1 MSIKKAIKFTLLLS
15 IAICFQLFLIA
26 PSVKAEQKTYTDN
39 EVNISKKDLIIF
51 LEKLSGNLESDLADI
66 GNYANVDEEYIK
78 NSVKKLKG
86 LNIIDEHVSFDNLY
100 ESPKKEEVYYI
111 LAKYIGI
118 EAADGKTAFNDDEK
132 LQSWSRGYIKEL
144 ENLGVIDG
152 KDKSFEPDKVLS
164 RGDLRDVNKELFLT
178 VINTS
183 QSFRADE
190 NNKSKAFIVVNAN
203 DARIENIKTQIPIL
217 INPKASNGRLRIIN
231 SDISKIY
238 IAQESQN
245 FEVQLSNSKLQSAK
259 SLGKN
264 ISYTNL
270 GPDGKVG
277 PLPNPEEYKPGD
289 KRVVTKI
296 IKSSRSHSSSSG
308 SLGNNKN
315 NNQKEN
321 KSQSD
326 KETEEKGRTQD
337 KANPNNK
344 NAEGSVSDNK
354 KTPQESSPSAGKNKS
369 GEGNGTANKKTPQE
383 NSPSEGKNKSGE
395 VNGTANKKTPQESSP
410 SEGKNKSGEGNGTA
424 NKKTPQESKDSD
436 SKNKTGESNIGNPGN
451 KAKDNKKEPLP
462 KENETVPNES
472 SEDKALENASEDFI
486 ILNEHLYA
494 DKTLKYKAL
503 DGVNLEDN
511 ALIGLKLSGENNGVK
526 LNVKWEGKSL
536 EQVKNAQKGEYQ
548 LAVSSLEDL
557 VINNNNYGKVKF
569 IVKIIIE

>member
-1 MSIKKAIKFTLLLS
+1 MSIKKAIKITLLLS

-39 EVNISKKDLIIF
+39 EVIISKKDLIIF

-66 GNYANVDEEYIK
+66 GNSANVDEEYIK
-78 NSVKKLKG
+78 NAVNKLKG

-111 LAKYIGI
+111 LAKYIGV
-118 EAADGKTAFNDDEK
+118 ESADGKTAFNDDEK

-152 KDKSFEPDKVLS
+152 KDKRFEPDKVLN
-164 RGDLRDVNKELFLT
+164 RGELRDVNKELFLA

-203 DARIENIKTQIPIL
+203 DAIIENIKTQTPIL

-238 IAQESQN
+238 IAGGSQN

-296 IKSSRSHSSSSG
+296 ITSSRSHSSSS
-308 SLGNNKN
+308 SSSGNN

-337 KANPNNK
+337 KANPKK
-344 NAEGSVSDNK
+344 NAEGSGS
-354 KTPQESSPSAGKNKS
+354 
-369 GEGNGTANKKTPQE
+369 ANKKVPQE
-383 NSPSEGKNKSGE
+383 NSPSEGKSKSG
-395 VNGTANKKTPQESSP
+395 GGSSTANKKAPQESSP

-424 NKKTPQESKDSD
+424 NKKAPQESSPSEGKNKSGEDNGTANKKTPQEGKASG
-436 SKNKTGESNIGNPGN
+436 SKNKTGEGNIGNPGN
-451 KAKDNKKEPLP
+451 KAKDNKKEPLT

-526 LNVKWEGKSL
+526 LNIKWEGKSL

>member
-1 MSIKKAIKFTLLLS
+1 MSIKKAIKITLLLS

-39 EVNISKKDLIIF
+39 EVIISKKDLIIF

-66 GNYANVDEEYIK
+66 GNSANVDEEYIK
-78 NSVKKLKG
+78 NAVNKLKG

-111 LAKYIGI
+111 LAKYIGV
-118 EAADGKTAFNDDEK
+118 ESADGKTAFNDDEK

-152 KDKSFEPDKVLS
+152 KDKRFEPDKVLN
-164 RGDLRDVNKELFLT
+164 RGELRDVNKELFLA

-203 DARIENIKTQIPIL
+203 DAIIENIKTQTPIL

-238 IAQESQN
+238 IAGGSQN

-296 IKSSRSHSSSSG
+296 ITSSRSHSSSS
-308 SLGNNKN
+308 SSSGNN

-326 KETEEKGRTQD
+326 KVAEEKGRTQD
-337 KANPNNK
+337 KANPKK
-344 NAEGSVSDNK
+344 NAEGSGS
-354 KTPQESSPSAGKNKS
+354 
-369 GEGNGTANKKTPQE
+369 ANKKVPQE
-383 NSPSEGKNKSGE
+383 NSPSEGKSKSG
-395 VNGTANKKTPQESSP
+395 GGSSTANKKAPQESSP
-410 SEGKNKSGEGNGTA
+410 SEGKNKSGEDNGTA
-424 NKKTPQESKDSD
+424 NKKTPQEGKASG
-436 SKNKTGESNIGNPGN
+436 SKNKTGEGNIGNPGN
-451 KAKDNKKEPLP
+451 KAKDNKKEPLT

-526 LNVKWEGKSL
+526 LNIKWEGKSL

>member
-66 GNYANVDEEYIK
+66 GNSANVDEEYIK
-78 NSVKKLKG
+78 NSVKKLKE

-111 LAKYIGI
+111 LAKYIGV

-152 KDKSFEPDKVLS
+152 KDKSFEPDKVLN
-164 RGDLRDVNKELFLT
+164 RGELRDVNKELFLA

-203 DARIENIKTQIPIL
+203 DALIENIKTQTPIL
-217 INPKASNGRLRIIN
+217 INAKASNGRLRIIN

-238 IAQESQN
+238 IAGGSQN

-264 ISYTNL
+264 ISYTNM

-296 IKSSRSHSSSSG
+296 IKSSRSHSSSSSSSG
-308 SLGNNKN
+308 N

-337 KANPNNK
+337 KANPKK
-344 NAEGSVSDNK
+344 NAEGS
-354 KTPQESSPSAGKNKS
+354 
-369 GEGNGTANKKTPQE
+369 GTANKKTPQE
-383 NSPSEGKNKSGE
+383 NSPSEDKSKSGGGNGTANKTAPQENSPSEGKNKSGGGS
-395 VNGTANKKTPQESSP
+395 GTANKKAPQESSP
-410 SEGKNKSGEGNGTA
+410 SEGKNKTGEGSGTA
-424 NKKTPQESKDSD
+424 NKKTPQEGKASG
-436 SKNKTGESNIGNPGN
+436 SKNKTGESSIGNPGN

-526 LNVKWEGKSL
+526 LNIKWEGKSL

>member
-1 MSIKKAIKFTLLLS
+1 MSIKKAIKITLLLS

-39 EVNISKKDLIIF
+39 EVIISKKDLIIF

-66 GNYANVDEEYIK
+66 GNSANVDEEYIK
-78 NSVKKLKG
+78 NAVNKLKG

-111 LAKYIGI
+111 LAKYIGV
-118 EAADGKTAFNDDEK
+118 ESADGKTAFNDDEK

-152 KDKSFEPDKVLS
+152 KDKRFEPDKVLN
-164 RGDLRDVNKELFLT
+164 RGELRDVNKELFLA

-203 DARIENIKTQIPIL
+203 DAIIENIKTQTPIL

-238 IAQESQN
+238 IAGGSQN

-296 IKSSRSHSSSSG
+296 ITSSRSHSSSS
-308 SLGNNKN
+308 SSSGNN

-337 KANPNNK
+337 KANPKK
-344 NAEGSVSDNK
+344 NAEGSGSANK
-354 KTPQESSPSAGKNKS
+354 KVPQENSPSEGGSKS
-369 GEGNGTANKKTPQE
+369 GGGSSTANKKVPQE
-383 NSPSEGKNKSGE
+383 NSPSEGKNKTGE
-395 VNGTANKKTPQESSP
+395 GSGTANKKTPQE
-410 SEGKNKSGEGNGTA
+410 GKASG
-424 NKKTPQESKDSD
+424 
-436 SKNKTGESNIGNPGN
+436 SKNKTGESNIENPGN

-526 LNVKWEGKSL
+526 LSVKWEGKSL

>member
-383 NSPSEGKNKSGE
+383 
-395 VNGTANKKTPQESSP
+395 
-410 SEGKNKSGEGNGTA
+410 
-424 NKKTPQESKDSD
+424 SKDSD

-526 LNVKWEGKSL
+526 LNIKWEGKSL

>member
-1 MSIKKAIKFTLLLS
+1 MQIKTAIKFTLLLS
-15 IAICFQLFLIA
+15 ITICIQLFLTA
-26 PSVKAEQKTYTDN
+26 LSVKAEQKTYTDN
-39 EVNISKKDLIIF
+39 EVNISKKDLIIL
-51 LEKLSGNLESDLADI
+51 LEKLSGNLESDIADI
-66 GNYANVDEEYIK
+66 GDYANADEDYIK
-78 NSVKKLKG
+78 SSVERLKG
-86 LNIIDEHVSFDNLY
+86 LNIIDEHVSFDNLL

-111 LAKYIGI
+111 LAKYIGV
-118 EAADGKTAFNDDEK
+118 EAAEGKTSFNDDEK

-144 ENLGVIDG
+144 ENLGVIEG
-152 KDKSFEPDKVLS
+152 KDKSFEPDKVLN
-164 RGDLRDVNKELFLT
+164 RGELRNVNKETFLA

-183 QSFRADE
+183 QSFRADD

-203 DARIENIKTQIPIL
+203 DALIENIKAQTPIL
-217 INPKASNGRLRIIN
+217 INPKASNGRLRIVN

-238 IAQESQN
+238 IAQGSQN

-264 ISYTNL
+264 ISYTSV
-270 GPDGKVG
+270 GSDGKVS
-277 PLPNPEEYKPGD
+277 PLPNPEEYKPGER
-289 KRVVTKI
+289 KIVTKI
-296 IKSSRSHSSSSG
+296 IKSSRSHTSSNNSSG
-308 SLGNNKN
+308 SNKS

-321 KSQSD
+321 KAQSD
-326 KETEEKGRTQD
+326 KEAEEKEKPQD
-337 KANPNNK
+337 NGVVKPEK
-344 NAEGSVSDNK
+344 KPQEGSGSDDKRTPQDGKVSEGENKPQEGNGSDNK
-354 KTPQESSPSAGKNKS
+354 KTPQE
-369 GEGNGTANKKTPQE
+369 GNTE
-383 NSPSEGKNKSGE
+383 N
-395 VNGTANKKTPQESSP
+395 Q
-410 SEGKNKSGEGNGTA
+410 
-424 NKKTPQESKDSD
+424 
-436 SKNKTGESNIGNPGN
+436 GN
-451 KAKDNKKEPLP
+451 KPKDNKKETLP
-462 KENETVPNES
+462 KENEGVPDKS

>member
-66 GNYANVDEEYIK
+66 GNSANVDEEYIK
-78 NSVKKLKG
+78 NSVKKLKE

-111 LAKYIGI
+111 LAKYIGV

-152 KDKSFEPDKVLS
+152 KDKSFEPDKVLN
-164 RGDLRDVNKELFLT
+164 RGELRDVNKELFLA

-203 DARIENIKTQIPIL
+203 DALIENVKTQTPIL
-217 INPKASNGRLRIIN
+217 INAKASNGRLRIIN

-238 IAQESQN
+238 IAGGSQN

-296 IKSSRSHSSSSG
+296 IKSSKSHSSSSSSSG
-308 SLGNNKN
+308 N

-337 KANPNNK
+337 KANPKK
-344 NAEGSVSDNK
+344 NAEGSGS
-354 KTPQESSPSAGKNKS
+354 
-369 GEGNGTANKKTPQE
+369 ANKKTPQE
-383 NSPSEGKNKSGE
+383 NSPSEDKSKSG
-395 VNGTANKKTPQESSP
+395 GGSSTANKKAPQESSP

-424 NKKTPQESKDSD
+424 NKKAPQENSPSEDKNKTGEGNGTANKKTPQEGKTSG

-451 KAKDNKKEPLP
+451 KAKDNKKELLP

-526 LNVKWEGKSL
+526 LNIKWEGKSL